1 MDDNQQAKRYMVQ
14 THTMFSLLPAADKE
28 KIQSLVEIREYAK
41 ADMLVDQNTAMD
53 GMYYLYT
60 GEVRL
65 KQTNDGKRVSLGLMG
80 AESSFGEISLLKPS
94 QWQFQIFAAEPTVAF
109 WLPADRVRALAAAS
123 PAMHDLFTKQVGLT
137 ELSHRLRGLLGS
149 AKYTP
154 DQLNSMLEN
163 IGVKSL
169 NRGESLYEEGQSD
182 PRLYYVE
189 SGSIEIIARSK
200 AGEDLVLDTVRKGD
214 LLGEGGALPDI
225 GSLGVQPHS
234 ARAVTEVTT
243 LVIRQ
248 AEVQA
253 ILKINPELHERL
265 RERVK
270 YLASRVESE
279 ADARKRA
286 EGIDQ
291 RVRLSDAV
299 TESEFLAAAATGRP
313 DKAKFPLI
321 RQQEAAECGAACLA
335 MITQYYGKNF
345 SLGQVREI
353 TNLSIA
359 NPTPNNVITAAEKLG
374 FNSKAYALKYDDLL
388 RLSLPAVIGWEN
400 YHYAVL
406 FKLSATEVQVA
417 DPESGIR
424 KISREEFIK
433 SWSSAEVP
441 GVTTSPDRGVYI
453 AFYPT
458 QAFLKLHEPTRPY
471 RHFLNYILPFKFYF
485 GEAMLAA
492 LTLNLL
498 GLASPLFVQN
508 IVDTVIV
515 HKDVGLLNVMLVG
528 MVLVA
533 MLSTLATSAQS
544 LLLAFVTARIDL
556 KLVAEFYR
564 HVLSLP
570 MSFFLTRNKGE
581 ILSRFGENQK
591 IRHIMAGQT
600 ITVIL
605 NLLMIVIYLLMM
617 FAYSTRLSL
626 IFLVFIPIYIGIIV
640 YFTPLFRDIS
650 NKIFLTSS
658 EAQSQLI
665 ESLNGIEA
673 LKATGNEYMARAR
686 WEDSFVDNVN
696 MGYQAAKLDLVSN
709 TLYSLATLAS
719 SIAILWVGANLVMGG
734 TMTIGELMG
743 FNMLMGL
750 VTGPIMGMVGLWH
763 SIQEVRISVE
773 RVSDVLNV
781 APEEPPVTGPDSM
794 RTSLA
799 NVQGK
804 IEFSNVNFSYVS
816 NGEQNLVMKD
826 FSLVI
831 EPGMRIAF
839 VGPSGCGKST
849 IAKMI
854 LGFNM
859 PLGGTCMIDG
869 HSISSVDLG
878 ILRRHIGVVLQDSFL
893 FAGTVAQNI
902 ALGDPDPDMQPVVEA
917 AKMAGAHE
925 FVLNYPI
932 GYHTMIGEKG
942 MGISGGQR
950 QRICI
955 ARALYHKP
963 KIMIFDEAT
972 SALDEESQS
981 RIQENM
987 RQVLSGKTSITIAH
1001 RLTTIIDSDMICY
1014 INQGKVLEKGSHA
1027 QLTDPAYL
1035 KENNFTG
1042 KYYELAQP
1050 QFNLPRLHLL

>member
-1 MDDNQQAKRYMVQ
+1 MDNNQEATRYMVQ
-14 THTMFSLLPAADKE
+14 THTMFSLLPPADKE
-28 KIQSLVEIREYAK
+28 RIQSLVEIREYAK
-41 ADMLVDQNTAMD
+41 ADMIVDQNTAID
-53 GMYYLYT
+53 GMFYLYT
-60 GEVRL
+60 GQVRL
-65 KQTNDGKRVSLGLMG
+65 KQTADGKRVSLGLMG

-94 QWQFQIFAAEPTVAF
+94 QWQFQIFATEPTCAF
-109 WLPADRVRALAAAS
+109 WLPADKVRSLVS
-123 PAMHDLFTKQVGLT
+123 GNPAMHDLFTKQVGLT
-137 ELSHRLRGLLGS
+137 ELSHRLRGLLGT

-154 DQLNSMLEN
+154 DQLNEMLEN
-163 IGVKSL
+163 IGVKTVH
-169 NRGESLYEEGQSD
+169 RGEPLYEEGQSD

-189 SGSIEIIARSK
+189 RGSIDLVARSA
-200 AGEDLVLDTVRKGD
+200 AGDDLVLDTVRKGD
-214 LLGEGGALPDI
+214 LVGEGGALPDI
-225 GSLGVQPHS
+225 GSLGVQPHT
-234 ARAVTEVTT
+234 ARAVTDVTT
-243 LVIRQ
+243 LVIKQ
-248 AEVQA
+248 PEVQA

-279 ADARKRA
+279 TDARKRA

-291 RVRLSDAV
+291 RVRLADAV
-299 TESEFLAAAATGRP
+299 TEQEYLAQAAQVQPT
-313 DKAKFPLI
+313 KAKFPLL

-335 MITQYYGKNF
+335 MVTQHYGKNF

-359 NPTPNNVITAAEKLG
+359 NPTPNNIITAAEKLG

-388 RLSLPAVIGWEN
+388 RLTLPAVIGWED

-406 FKLSATEVQVA
+406 FRITASEVHIA
-417 DPESGIR
+417 DPEAGIR
-424 KISREEFIK
+424 QLGREEFIK

-441 GVTTSPDRGVYI
+441 GVTTSADRGVYI

-458 QAFLKLHEPTRPY
+458 QTFLNLHEPTKPF
-471 RHFLNYILPFKFYF
+471 RHFLSYIVPFKFFF

-492 LTLNLL
+492 LTINLL

-508 IVDTVIV
+508 IIDTVIV

-528 MVLVA
+528 MVFVA
-533 MLSTLATSAQS
+533 LLSTLAASAQS

-591 IRHIMAGQT
+591 IRQIMAGET

-605 NLLMIVIYLLMM
+605 NLMMIVIYLVMM
-617 FAYSTRLSL
+617 FAYSTRLTL

-640 YFTPLFRDIS
+640 HYTPLFRDIS
-650 NKIFLTSS
+650 NKIFLTNS
-658 EAQSQLI
+658 ESQSQLI
-665 ESLNGIEA
+665 EALNGIES
-673 LKATGNEYMARAR
+673 LKATANEYMARAR

-696 MGYQAAKLDLVSN
+696 MEYKAAKLGLTSN
-709 TLYSLATLAS
+709 TLYSLATLGS
-719 SIAILWVGANLVMGG
+719 SIAILWVGANLVMAG

-750 VTGPIMGMVGLWH
+750 VTGPIMGMVGLWQ
-763 SIQEVRISVE
+763 SIQEVRIAVE

-781 APEEPPVTGPDSM
+781 APEEPPITGPEST
-794 RTSLA
+794 RTPLTD
-799 NVQGK
+799 VQGK
-804 IEFSNVNFSYVS
+804 IEFTNVNFSYVS
-816 NGEQNLVMKD
+816 NGEQSLVMKD
-826 FSLVI
+826 FNLVI
-831 EPGMRIAF
+831 EPANRVAF

-854 LGFNM
+854 LGFNV
-859 PLGGTCMIDG
+859 PLGGSCLIDG
-869 HSISSVDLG
+869 HSILTLDLS

-917 AKMAGAHE
+917 AKLAGAHE
-925 FVLNYPI
+925 FVLNYPL
-932 GYHTMIGEKG
+932 GYHTLIGEKG

-987 RQVLSGKTSITIAH
+987 RQVLSGRTSITIAH

-1014 INQGKVLEKGSHA
+1014 INQGRVLEKGTHQ

-1035 KENNFTG
+1035 KENNYAG

-1050 QFNLPRLHLL
+1050 QFNLPRLHLA

>member
-1 MDDNQQAKRYMVQ
+1 MDTNQEAIRYMVQ
-14 THTMFSLLPAADKE
+14 THTMFSLLPPADKE
-28 KIQSLVEIREYAK
+28 AVQSIVEIRDYAK
-41 ADMLVDQNTAMD
+41 DERIVDQNTPID
-53 GMYYLYT
+53 GMYYLYS
-60 GEVRL
+60 GQVRL
-65 KQTNDGKRVSLGLMG
+65 KQLINNKRVSLGVMG
-80 AESSFGEISLLKPS
+80 AESSFGEISLLKPAS
-94 QWQFQIFAAEPTVAF
+94 WQYEILAMEPTCVF
-109 WLPADRVRALAAAS
+109 RLPAEKIRSLIAAN
-123 PAMHDLFTKQVGLT
+123 PAMRDLFTKQVGLT
-137 ELSHRLRGLLGS
+137 ELSFRLRGLLGS

-163 IGVKSL
+163 IGVKSVR
-169 NRGESLYEEGQSD
+169 RGESLYEEGQTD

-189 SGSIEIIARSK
+189 TGSLNLVARS
-200 AGEDLVLDTVRKGD
+200 AGEELVLDTVRKGD

-234 ARAVTEVTT
+234 ARAVTDVTA
-243 LVIRQ
+243 LVIKQ
-248 AEVQA
+248 PEVQA

-279 ADARKRA
+279 VDARKRA

-291 RVRLSDAV
+291 RVRLTDAV
-299 TESEFLAAAATGRP
+299 TEEEFLAQTRQAQPVST
-313 DKAKFPLI
+313 KFPLV

-335 MITQYYGKNF
+335 MVTQHFGKKF
-345 SLGQVREI
+345 TLGQVREI
-353 TNLSIA
+353 TDLSIA
-359 NPTPNNVITAAEKLG
+359 NPTPNNIITAAEKLG

-388 RLSLPAVIGWEN
+388 RLSLPAVVGWED
-400 YHYAVL
+400 YHYVVL
-406 FKLSATEVQVA
+406 YRITATEAHIA
-417 DPESGIR
+417 DPDGGIKR
-424 KISREEFIK
+424 LSREEFNK
-433 SWSSAEVP
+433 SWSSAEVS
-441 GVTTSPDRGVYI
+441 GVSTGADRGVYI

-458 QAFLKLHEPTRPY
+458 QTFMNLQEPTKPF
-471 RHFLNYILPFKFYF
+471 RHFLNYILPFKFFF

-492 LTLNLL
+492 LTINLL
-498 GLASPLFVQN
+498 GLASPLFIQN

-570 MSFFLTRNKGE
+570 MNFFLTRNKGD
-581 ILSRFGENQK
+581 ILARFGENQK

-605 NLLMIVIYLLMM
+605 NTFMIVIYLFMM
-617 FAYSTRLSL
+617 FAYSTRLTL
-626 IFLVFIPIYIGIIV
+626 IFLVFIPIYIGIII
-640 YFTPLFRDIS
+640 YFTPLFRQIA
-650 NKIFLTSS
+650 NQIFLTGS
-658 EAQSQLI
+658 ESQSQLI
-665 ESLNGIEA
+665 EALNGIEA
-673 LKATGNEYMARAR
+673 LKATANEYMARSR

-696 MGYQAAKLDLVSN
+696 MGYKGAKLELTSSS
-709 TLYSLATLAS
+709 LYSLATLSS
-719 SIAILWVGANLVMGG
+719 SIAILWVGANLVMAG
-734 TMTIGELMG
+734 TMSIGELMG

-750 VTGPIMGMVGLWH
+750 VTGPIMGMVGLWQ
-763 SIQEVRISVE
+763 SIQEVRIAVE

-781 APEEPPVTGPDSM
+781 APEEPPISGPESARKALTG
-794 RTSLA
+794 
-799 NVQGK
+799 VKGK
-804 IEFSNVNFSYVS
+804 IEFEHVNFSYVS
-816 NGEQNLVMKD
+816 KGEQNLVMKD

-831 EPGMRIAF
+831 QPGQRVAF

-854 LGFNM
+854 IGFNV
-859 PLGGTCMIDG
+859 PLGGTCRIDG
-869 HSISSVDLG
+869 HDITTLDLSM
-878 ILRRHIGVVLQDSFL
+878 LRRNIGVVLQDSFL

-925 FVLNYPI
+925 FVLNYPV
-932 GYHTMIGEKG
+932 GYQTLIGEKG

-950 QRICI
+950 QRICF

-963 KIMIFDEAT
+963 TIMIFDEAT
-972 SALDEESQS
+972 SALDEESQA

-987 RQVLSGKTSITIAH
+987 RQVLAGRTSITIAH
-1001 RLTTIIDSDMICY
+1001 RLTTIVDCDMICY
-1014 INQGKVLEKGSHA
+1014 INQGKVQEKGTHE
-1027 QLTDPAYL
+1027 QLTDQDYL
-1035 KENNFTG
+1035 RANNFAG

-1050 QFNLPRLHLL
+1050 QFNLPRLQLS